1 MHWRC
6 ASFIGGVPHSLEVCF
21 ISLYRTCV
29 LVCTLCLHRYLC
41 ICLLLGL
48 IHSDLGP
55 PEKKMLPIFCQ
66 NVTNFPRLD
75 FFLQKKAVLKLFSP
89 GLCFRELLSSFLPTF
104 IRPFSAINLNWE
116 KGGSEG
122 SGLKVRQKERKKSK
136 CIFIQ
141 FNFFS
146 HPDPLCSDEGGTKH
160 EISLWL
166 KFPLKK

>member
-1 MHWRC
+1 MPRNKVVGNIKAVPSAAAVIRAGSCRENKTKSSQLLIASALEVWFVHWRC
-6 ASFIGGVPHSLEVCF
+6 ASFIGSVPHSLELCF

-75 FFLQKKAVLKLFSP
+75 FFLQKKAVLKLFFP
-89 GLCFRELLSSFLPTF
+89 GSLFPRVIIVFSSDLYSAFLGHKLELGK
-104 IRPFSAINLNWE
+104 RGE
-116 KGGSEG
+116 
-122 SGLKVRQKERKKSK
+122 
-136 CIFIQ
+136 
-141 FNFFS
+141 
-146 HPDPLCSDEGGTKH
+146 
-160 EISLWL
+160 
-166 KFPLKK
+166 